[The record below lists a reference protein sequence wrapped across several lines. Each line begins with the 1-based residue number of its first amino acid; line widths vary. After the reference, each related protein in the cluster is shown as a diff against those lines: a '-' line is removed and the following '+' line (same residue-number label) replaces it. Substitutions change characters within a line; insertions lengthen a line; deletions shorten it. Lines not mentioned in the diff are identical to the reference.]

1 MYLNPTPA
9 RPRPPN
15 QNHRVDVDPDRPRRE
30 TRARGPSFASADADV
45 VDGVVA
51 ARAQLK
57 PPRLPKSPAARKLSL
72 QYFISRTI
80 CSAVE

>member
-45 VDGVVA
+45 VETVVDARRDVVGV
-51 ARAQLK
+51 ARARVIGVGTRMVGRT
-57 PPRLPKSPAARKLSL
+57 PRAR
-72 QYFISRTI
+72 
-80 CSAVE
+80 E